1 MGLRECFPKS
11 VVLGPIDKPLLP
23 TDDCTLR
30 DVSEPEAGI
39 TGVSACL
46 CETSFCNNKQEIQ
59 TIAPI
64 KPPITNEVPDDEPET
79 KPVRRPP
86 TTARPNQSQ
95 FKQAP
100 IQLIGRRKTACPRGF
115 DLIGGGCYKVS
126 NERM

>member
-1 MGLRECFPKS
+1 MRISGETAVLRECFPKS

-23 TDDCTLR
+23 SDECTLR

-64 KPPITNEVPDDEPET
+64 KPPITNEVPDDEPEI
-79 KPVRRPP
+79 KRKEFLLKIF
-86 TTARPNQSQ
+86 SH
-95 FKQAP
+95 
-100 IQLIGRRKTACPRGF
+100 QLSALPG
-115 DLIGGGCYKVS
+115 V
-126 NERM
+126 